1 LALPDPVSRSPAGST
16 PWHALPAERVLAE
29 CASTTAGLADEE
41 AAARFARNGP
51 NRLAAAPRRGP
62 VARFLGQFD
71 NLLIY
76 VLIASSVVTALMGH
90 WIDTGVIVAVV
101 LVNGLIGHIQEGRAE
116 EALDAIRQM
125 VGPHASVLRAGRRI
139 AVPADQLVGGDIVLL
154 EAGDRVAADLRLLHA
169 RGLRIE
175 EAVLTGESVAVDKTD
190 APAPEAAPLAERG
203 CMAFSGTL
211 VAAGQGRGVVVATGA
226 GTELGR
232 ISTLL
237 QDVQTLDTPLVR
249 QMNRFARLLT
259 FVILSIAAGTFA
271 FATGLGGMHW
281 EDAFMVV
288 VALAVAAIPEGLPAV
303 MTVALAIGVRRMA
316 ARHAIV
322 RRMPAV
328 EALGAV
334 SVICSD
340 KTGTLTRNQMTVRQ
354 IRLADA
360 VFDVEGAGYE
370 PKGGLL
376 RDGRPA
382 DPAEEPRLMEFVRAG
397 ILCNDA
403 ALRQGPGGWTADGD
417 PMEAALVSLGLKA
430 GLQPDALRREEP
442 RTDEIPFD
450 AAHRFMATL
459 HHDHQG
465 RHWIVMK
472 GAPEDVLARCAGLR
486 GADGEAPVDPRRWTE
501 AVEAMAGEGLR
512 VLALAV
518 KPVDGSQRELTF
530 DDVAGGLTLLG
541 LVGLMDPPREEVAE
555 AIRDCRGAGIAVKMI
570 TGDHAATALAIARQL
585 GLTEDPVVVSGAA
598 LERMDEAELRAV
610 ALEATVFARA
620 TPEHKLR
627 LVEALQADG
636 AVIAM
641 TGDGVNDAPALK
653 RADVGVAMGLKG
665 TEAAKEAAEVVLADD
680 NFASIV
686 AAVREGRT
694 VYDNLTKMIAWTL
707 PTNGGEALAVLA
719 AILFGLALPISAV
732 HILWINLT
740 TAVALGM
747 TLAFEPTEAGT
758 MRRPPRPIG
767 RPLLSGFL
775 VWRTVLVSSLMALG
789 VFGAYDWSA
798 GRGASAVTAQTLA
811 VNVIVAM
818 EIAYLFSIRF
828 LYGASL
834 TWKGVLGTPAV
845 LTGIAVTAV
854 AQLALTHLPVMN
866 RLFGTAPLSATDWG
880 VVIALGAGLF
890 AVLELEKVVRR
901 LLPP

>member
-1 LALPDPVSRSPAGST
+1 M
-16 PWHALPAERVLAE
+16 PAEQVLE
-29 CASTTAGLADEE
+29 GCASTPAGLADEE
-41 AAARFARNGP
+41 AAARLARQGP
-51 NRLAAAPRRGP
+51 NRLPAAPRRGP
-62 VARFLGQFD
+62 IARFLRQFD

-101 LVNGLIGHIQEGRAE
+101 LVNALIGHIQEGRAE

-139 AVPADQLVGGDIVLL
+139 AVPAEQLVSGDIVLL

-190 APAPEAAPLAERG
+190 APVPEAAVLADRT

-211 VAAGQGRGVVVATGA
+211 VAAGQGRGVVVATGP

-237 QDVQTLDTPLVR
+237 QEVQTLDTPLVR
-249 QMNRFARLLT
+249 QINRFARLLT
-259 FVILSIAAGTFA
+259 FVILGISAATFA
-271 FATGLGGMHW
+271 FATAFRGMPW

-334 SVICSD
+334 SVICAD

-360 VFDVEGAGYE
+360 VYDVEGAGYE
-370 PKGGLL
+370 PKGGFQ
-376 RDGRPA
+376 RDGRSA
-382 DPAEEPRLMEFVRAG
+382 DPGEEARLMEFVRAG

-403 ALRQGPGGWTADGD
+403 ALRQGPSGWTADGD

-430 GLQPDALRREEP
+430 GLQPEALRREEP

-459 HHDHQG
+459 HHDHEG

-472 GAPEDVLARCAGLR
+472 GAPEDVLARSGRAR
-486 GADGEAPVDPRRWTE
+486 GPSGDVAVDAQHW
-501 AVEAMAGEGLR
+501 AAAIEAMAGEGLR

-518 KPVDGSQRELTF
+518 KPVDGSMRELTF

-541 LVGLMDPPREEVAE
+541 LVGLMDPPREEVGQ
-555 AIRDCRGAGIAVKMI
+555 AIRDCLGAGIAVKMI

-585 GLTEDPVVVSGAA
+585 GLAEDPVVVSGGA
-598 LERMDEAELRAV
+598 LEAMDEAELRAV

-627 LVEALQADG
+627 LVNALQADG

-707 PTNGGEALAVLA
+707 PTNGGEALAVLS
-719 AILFGLALPISAV
+719 AILFGFAMPVSAV
-732 HILWINLT
+732 QILWINLI
-740 TAVALGM
+740 TAVALGL
-747 TLAFEPTEAGT
+747 TLAFEPTEPGT

-767 RPLLSGFL
+767 QPLLSRFL
-775 VWRTVLVSSLMALG
+775 VWRTLLVSALMALG
-789 VFGAYDWSA
+789 VFGAYDWA
-798 GRGASAVTAQTLA
+798 VGRGASAVTAQTLA
-811 VNVIVAM
+811 LNAIVAM

-834 TWKGVLGTPAV
+834 TWRGMLGTPAV
-845 LTGIAVTAV
+845 LTGIAVTMA
-854 AQLALTHLPVMN
+854 AQAALTYLPVMN
-866 RLFGTAPLSATDWG
+866 RLFGTAPLSAVDWG

-890 AVLELEKVVRR
+890 VVLELEKGLRR
-901 LLPP
+901 LFPA